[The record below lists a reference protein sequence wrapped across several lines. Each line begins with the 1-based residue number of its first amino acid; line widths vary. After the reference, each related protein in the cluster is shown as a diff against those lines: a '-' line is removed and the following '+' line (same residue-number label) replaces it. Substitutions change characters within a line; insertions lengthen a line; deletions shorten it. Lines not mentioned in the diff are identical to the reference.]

1 MAVEH
6 FPTAGYEGPVHGE
19 LLTDGDA
26 TALTALTLYQAGTVT
41 AVTLSG
47 KMRLF
52 VTDVFIMLESG
63 GDFALVADGEVAGEY
78 IAQGSAAANG
88 GVQMSLRTAYRC
100 QAATGVKFKG
110 VNTNRNVCII
120 EGYVRSA

>member
-1 MAVEH
+1 MGVDH
-6 FPTAGYEGPVHGE
+6 YPTTGYSGPIHGE
-19 LLTDGDA
+19 LIVDGDGS
-26 TALTALTLYQAGTVT
+26 TLTALTLYQSGTVT
-41 AVTLSG
+41 TVTLTG

-63 GDFALVADGEVAGEY
+63 GDFELIADGEVAGEY
-78 IAQGSAAANG
+78 IAQGNAAANG
-88 GVQMSLRTAYRC
+88 GVQMSLRTAFRC

-110 VNTNRNVCII
+110 VATNRNVCII